1 MNGLGQIC
9 AAVIVALQ
17 EAGITAVNAYQGVA
31 KRYDGPVAAVDVESA
46 AESASG
52 MGNYL
57 GQIVDPKT
65 GEVKELYG
73 WQMDAKILLEVRA
86 PSAAACEQAMET
98 AAGVLLGGL
107 PSGLRPQEIS
117 WAGISWDKRSGMF
130 LRKGILRCK
139 AFFTAESGEEAGT
152 LLDFI
157 LKGTMRQ

>member
-9 AAVIVALQ
+9 AAVIAALQ
-17 EAGITAVNAYQGVA
+17 DAGITAVSAYEGIA

-46 AESASG
+46 AESAPG

-57 GQIVDPKT
+57 GQAADPET
-65 GEVKELYG
+65 GEIKELYG
-73 WQMDAKILLEVRA
+73 WQMDAKILLEMRA
-86 PSAAACEQAMET
+86 PSASACEQTMET
-98 AAGVLLGGL
+98 AADVLLGGL
-107 PSGLRPQEIS
+107 PSGLRPQEMA
-117 WAGISWDKRSGMF
+117 WEGISWDKRNGMF
-130 LRKGILRCK
+130 LRKGTLRCK